1 MQQLQKSA
9 TVNQQQNNN
18 EAKKVTSAT
27 SPTCILTNMHCCM
40 LQCVLAEAAAALLHD
55 HQVLVLFVMHTHHAI
70 NKVFVLLA
78 MIGST
83 MTPAQDK
90 KKAEA
95 DRQKELNDLFAI
107 AIKQPKV
114 PPGEDTLLCAHL
126 ADRLLTT
133 SFHN

>member
-1 MQQLQKSA
+1 M
-9 TVNQQQNNN
+9 
-18 EAKKVTSAT
+18 
-27 SPTCILTNMHCCM
+27 
-40 LQCVLAEAAAALLHD
+40 LAEAAEVSLHD
-55 HQVLVLFVMHTHHAI
+55 PPVQLVLYVIHTDHAI
-70 NKVFVLLA
+70 NIGFVLLTMVA
-78 MIGST
+78 ST
-83 MTPAQDK
+83 ITSPQDK

-133 SFHN
+133 SFHSQYCMLLLLLDTYLRVWTSNPVAREHH